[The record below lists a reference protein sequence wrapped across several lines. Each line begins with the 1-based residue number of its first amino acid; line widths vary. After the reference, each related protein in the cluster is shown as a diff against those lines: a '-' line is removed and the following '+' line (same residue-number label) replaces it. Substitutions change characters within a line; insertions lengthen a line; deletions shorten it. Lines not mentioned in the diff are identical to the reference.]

1 METETAQIEIL
12 CPPLAGFNMWW
23 RGKKGTAG
31 EGREEGRGMGRS
43 KPPFSLSGKGPAPVI
58 RVRLLL
64 PPPTPHLDLSALNII
79 VFK

>member
-1 METETAQIEIL
+1 MSMLMSQWMRLEAL
-12 CPPLAGFNMWW
+12 DL
-23 RGKKGTAG
+23 
-31 EGREEGRGMGRS
+31 GREEGRGMGRS